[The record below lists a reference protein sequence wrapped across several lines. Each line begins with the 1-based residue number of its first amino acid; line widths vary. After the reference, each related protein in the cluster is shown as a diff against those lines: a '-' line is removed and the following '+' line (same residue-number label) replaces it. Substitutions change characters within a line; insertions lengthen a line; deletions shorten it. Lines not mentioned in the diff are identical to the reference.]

1 MEADA
6 TSKLVPTFQA
16 GRWIIS
22 VGFFFVVIMVE
33 VYSAWVGGKFWK
45 KRQMLSGF
53 YEIVSMKTSYI
64 SWLGIS
70 EKSEGYHVHCTA
82 NPKIKNWLI
91 IIYRNPT

>member
-6 TSKLVPTFQA
+6 TSKLVPKFQA

-45 KRQMLSGF
+45 KGKCYQGF
-53 YEIVSMKTSYI
+53 MK
-64 SWLGIS
+64 
-70 EKSEGYHVHCTA
+70 
-82 NPKIKNWLI
+82 
-91 IIYRNPT
+91 

>member
-33 VYSAWVGGKFWK
+33 VYSVWVGGKFWK
-45 KRQMLSGF
+45 KGKCYQGL
-53 YEIVSMKTSYI
+53 
-64 SWLGIS
+64 
-70 EKSEGYHVHCTA
+70 
-82 NPKIKNWLI
+82 
-91 IIYRNPT
+91 

>member
-6 TSKLVPTFQA
+6 TSKFVPTFQA

-33 VYSAWVGGKFWK
+33 VLVESSGKK
-45 KRQMLSGF
+45 ANVIRV

-64 SWLGIS
+64 SLLGIS
-70 EKSEGYHVHCTA
+70 EKSEGYHAHCTA
-82 NPKIKNWLI
+82 DPKIKNWLI
-91 IIYRNPT
+91 IIHINST